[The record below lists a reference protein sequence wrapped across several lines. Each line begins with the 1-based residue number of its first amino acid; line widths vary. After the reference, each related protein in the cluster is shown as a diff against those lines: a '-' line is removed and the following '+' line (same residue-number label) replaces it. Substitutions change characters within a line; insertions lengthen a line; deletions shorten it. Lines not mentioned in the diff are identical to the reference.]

1 MKEYLQLLAQRE
13 SKVVLGKRFFNL
25 WLLTLVLAAMLVSVA
40 FSNGSLLYLSEK
52 MNDPFTNWVDI
63 TNGYGDSKFKEFT
76 FALQE
81 QDNMDHYK
89 YANVQSDHYGGFNFY
104 GKNNTIHYLRC
115 RGFENLSSNL
125 VEAILDPTN
134 VVENYAISRDRLID
148 ESFGFIITKD
158 AMDKLGYSL
167 DSIPAF
173 INYLS
178 YSVGADTLGIELI
191 DSKEEQQDKF
201 AKAPVPVLGVV
212 NRLPGNMD
220 IIASSYFLEQN
231 SNDMTH
237 TFNMNNKDYAKS
249 LVYFVSGDVKKF
261 KELARSL
268 VPDSLSADVV
278 TDDEL
283 PSFNSWKKGQIVNIY
298 PDVNEVGLQVYSDI
312 ARLITQNTN
321 PLEVQRIFKYETS
334 EYHFPESE
342 YISVNFTS
350 LDSIRAFEKYA
361 KENFNVR
368 IEMSQVNAK
377 ENFNDVSLMANI
389 LSWAMVVFSIVCI
402 VMFIINMLQSYF
414 QKVKKNIGTF
424 KAFGISSSEMIGVYV
439 AILVLIVFSAMI
451 MALAFV
457 WGLELILPL
466 LGVLKEGEYSYL
478 ALWSGKTFWAMT
490 IVMLSTIITVYVVM
504 SKLLSKTPGDLIYDR

>member
-13 SKVVLGKRFFNL
+13 SKVVLGRRLFNL

-40 FSNGSLLYLSEK
+40 FSNGSLKYLSEK

-63 TNGYGDSKFKEFT
+63 TNGYGESKFKEFT
-76 FALQE
+76 YALQE
-81 QDNMDHYK
+81 PENQARYL

-104 GKNNTIHYLRC
+104 GKNHAIHYLRC
-115 RGFENLSSNL
+115 RGFENLESNL

-134 VVENYAISRDRLID
+134 VISGCAITRNRLVN
-148 ESFGFIITKD
+148 ESFGFILTKD
-158 AMDKLGYSL
+158 AMHKLGYSL

-173 INYLS
+173 IDYMS
-178 YSVGADTLGIELI
+178 YSVGADTLGFDLVKT
-191 DSKEEQQDKF
+191 DDQADKF

-237 TFNMNNKDYAKS
+237 TFNMNNVEYAKS
-249 LVYFVSGDVKKF
+249 LVYYVTGDVKQF
-261 KELARSL
+261 EETVRPLI
-268 VPDSLSADVV
+268 PDSLSGDVIL
-278 TDDEL
+278 DE
-283 PSFNSWKKGQIVNIY
+283 PIPTYNAWKPGQIVSVY
-298 PDVNEVGLQVYSDI
+298 PDLNEVGVQVYVDLAQRI
-312 ARLITQNTN
+312 AEATD
-321 PLEVQRIFKYETS
+321 PMEVQRIFKYNTS
-334 EYHFPESE
+334 EYHFTESE

-350 LDSIRAFEKYA
+350 LDSIRAFERYA
-361 KENFNVR
+361 KDNFNVR

-424 KAFGISSSEMIGVYV
+424 KAFGISSAELIGVYV
-439 AILVLIVFSAMI
+439 VILILIVLSALG
-451 MALAFV
+451 MALAFA
-457 WGLELILPL
+457 WTLELLLPVFGIL
-466 LGVLKEGEYSYL
+466 KDGEYSYL
-478 ALWSGKTFWAMT
+478 SLWSGKTFWAMA
-490 IVMLSTIITVYVVM
+490 IVMLSTVVTVYVVM
-504 SKLLSKTPGDLIYDR
+504 NKLLSKTPGDLIYDR